1 MENINSTM
9 ILSRHSNKN
18 NRVAIDVFLP
28 AGSAGKKVCVR
39 LRTSAVKKIVKDLL
53 IETGSRFKFH

>member
-9 ILSRHSNKN
+9 ILYGHSNKN
-18 NRVAIDVFLP
+18 NRVAMTCFLP

-39 LRTSAVKKIVKDLL
+39 LRTSAVKE
-53 IETGSRFKFH
+53 IE